1 MTTRLHTCTLCEA
14 ACGLAV
20 EVEAGRV
27 RSVRGDA
34 LDPFS
39 RGHVC
44 PKAAALPDVI
54 EDPDRIRE
62 PLRRVGDRF
71 EPVSWKVALDE
82 IGGRLAAIRKRHGCN
97 AVGVY
102 LGNPSVHSLGAM
114 IGLQLF
120 GHALGTR
127 AQFSATSL
135 DQLPQMLAALE
146 VLGHQLRLPIPDVDR
161 TQFLL
166 IIGANPLA
174 SNGSLMTAPGIRA
187 RLEALRARGGR
198 LVVVDPRRTET
209 ADMADLH
216 LPIRPGTDALLLLAM
231 IQVLFAEGL
240 VALGR
245 LAAFTDGLETLREA
259 ASRFTPERVAPRTGI
274 AAETIRTLARDFAA
288 SPSAVAYGRV
298 GACTQEFGGL
308 TAWLLLALDVVT
320 GNLDRE
326 GGAMLTRP
334 AADVTKLGR
343 RGHFALWR
351 SRVRGLPEFG
361 GELPAATLAEE
372 LDTPGEGQVRGLMT
386 FAGNP
391 VLSSPN
397 GARLERALAGLE
409 CFVAVDIYR
418 NETTRYAH
426 FILPTPVGLE
436 RDHYDLVFYLLSVRN
451 AARYVRAAVPPPP
464 GVRGELELLV
474 DLALAIRK
482 HGGGR
487 PGLRGG
493 LSLRLARLLGE
504 RRLLDRLLRAGPY
517 RRSHGMS
524 LATLVANPHGMDL
537 GPLVPALPERLATPD
552 RRLHLAP
559 PLFVADLARLEA
571 TLAAPAP
578 AGLVLIGRRELRS
591 NNSWMHNSRRLVKGP
606 ARCVLMMSPEDAR
619 AHGVS
624 EGDRVRVS
632 SRVGSV
638 VVPVEVTT
646 EVAAGV
652 VCLPH
657 GYGHDR
663 PGTALGVARDAAGA
677 SINDLTDEAQVD
689 ALSGTAVLSGV
700 PVSVA
705 RA

>member
-14 ACGLAV
+14 VCGLV
-20 EVEAGRV
+20 LEVEGGRV
-27 RSVRGDA
+27 RSVRGDT

-44 PKAAALPDVI
+44 PKAAALPDII
-54 EDPDRIRE
+54 EDPDRVRE

-71 EPVSWKVALDE
+71 EPVSWDAALGE
-82 IGGRLAAIRKRHGCN
+82 IGARLGGIQRQHGRN

-102 LGNPSVHSLGAM
+102 LGNPSVHSLSATM
-114 IGLQLF
+114 GLRLF

-135 DQLPQMLAALE
+135 DQLPQMLASLE
-146 VLGHQLRLPIPDVDR
+146 VLGHQLRIPVPDVDR
-161 TQFLL
+161 TQLWL
-166 IIGANPLA
+166 MVGANPLA
-174 SNGSLMTAPGIRA
+174 SNGSLMTAPGIKG

-209 ADMADLH
+209 AAVADQH
-216 LPIRPGTDALLLLAM
+216 LAIRPGADALLLLALL
-231 IQVLFAEGL
+231 QVLFAERRA
-240 VALGR
+240 ALGR
-245 LAAFTDGLETLREA
+245 LAAFTDGVEA
-259 ASRFTPERVAPRTGI
+259 LAAAAAPFTPERVARRTGL
-274 AAETIRTLARDFAA
+274 AADTIRALARDFAA
-288 SPSAVAYGRV
+288 SPAAVAYGRV

-308 TAWLLLALDVVT
+308 TAWLLLALNVVT

-334 AADVTKLGR
+334 AADVTQLGR

-361 GELPAATLAEE
+361 GELPAAALAEE
-372 LDTPGEGQVRGLMT
+372 IETPGSGQVRGLVT

-409 CFVAVDIYR
+409 CYVAVDIYR
-418 NETTRYAH
+418 NETTRHAH

-436 RDHYDLVFYLLSVRN
+436 RDHYDLVFYMLSVRN
-451 AARYVRAAVPPPP
+451 AARFVRAAVSPPP
-464 GVRGELELLV
+464 GVRGELALLT

-482 HGGGR
+482 GGGGR
-487 PGLRGG
+487 PGMGVG
-493 LSLRLARLLGE
+493 LQLRLARLFGE
-504 RRLLDRLLRAGPY
+504 RRLLDRMLRGGAY

-524 LATLVANPHGMDL
+524 LRRLGAHPHGMDL

-559 PLFVADLARLEA
+559 PLFLADLPRLEA
-571 TLAAPAP
+571 SLEAAAD
-578 AGLVLIGRRELRS
+578 GLVLVGRRELRS

-606 ARCVLMMSPEDAR
+606 RRCVLMMNPDDAR
-619 AHGVS
+619 ARGVTAG
-624 EGDRVRVS
+624 EAVRVS

-638 VVPVEVTT
+638 VVPVEVTA
-646 EVAAGV
+646 EVPPGV

-663 PGTALGVARDAAGA
+663 PGTLLAVARDAAGV
-677 SINDLTDEAQVD
+677 SVNDLTDEARLD
-689 ALSGTAVLSGV
+689 ALTGTAALSGV

-705 RA
+705 RV